1 MYDDILVPTDG
12 SEAVDAAVEHALQ
25 LAATYDATV
34 HTLYAITP
42 LYAPETGFEQV
53 YSAMEAEGEEAVSEI
68 QRQATT
74 AGLATE
80 TVVRRGEPHRQ
91 IVEYVDD
98 AGIDLVAMGTHGRTG
113 LDRYLVGSV
122 TEKVVRLC
130 EVPVLTVRH
139 VPDGEGGDGDTSD
152 ADTD

>member
-12 SEAVDAAVEHALQ
+12 SRAVDGAVEHALE

-34 HTLYAITP
+34 HVLYAITP

-53 YSAMEAEGEEAVSEI
+53 YSAMESEGEDAVEEV
-68 QRQATT
+68 RRRAEDV
-74 AGLATE
+74 GLATE

-91 IVEYVDD
+91 IVEYVDE

-130 EVPVLTVRH
+130 DVPVLTVRH
-139 VPDGEGGDGDTSD
+139 TQEDGDEGEDAGDGD
-152 ADTD
+152 

>member
-1 MYDDILVPTDG
+1 VYDDILVPTDG
-12 SEAVDAAVEHALQ
+12 SPAVDGAVEHALE
-25 LAATYDATV
+25 LADTYGATV
-34 HTLYAITP
+34 HVLYAVTP

-53 YSAMEAEGEEAVSEI
+53 YSAMEAEGEAAVAEVE
-68 QRQATT
+68 RQATA

-80 TVVRRGEPHRQ
+80 TAVRRGEAHRQ
-91 IVEYVDD
+91 IVEYVRE
-98 AGIDLVAMGTHGRTG
+98 AGADLVAMGTHGRTG

-139 VPDGEGGDGDTSD
+139 TPGDGGEDGTTGD
-152 ADTD
+152 PD

>member
-1 MYDDILVPTDG
+1 VYDDILVPTDG
-12 SEAVDAAVEHALQ
+12 SEAVDGAVEHALE
-25 LAATYDATV
+25 LATTYDATV
-34 HTLYAITP
+34 HALYAVTP
-42 LYAPETGFEQV
+42 IYAPETGFEQV
-53 YSAMEAEGEEAVSEI
+53 YGAMEAEGEEAVTAVGRRAE
-68 QRQATT
+68 A

-80 TVVRRGEPHRQ
+80 TAVMRGEAHRQ
-91 IVEYVDD
+91 VVDYVRE

-139 VPDGEGGDGDTSD
+139 APGDEEADGE
-152 ADTD
+152 DTDDPD